1 MKKAIHILAFLMVA
15 APLWASHGAPASRD
29 RDAWIDGSL
38 RRLVET
44 GWLPPPGKPFA
55 SFTNDEVAEQV
66 ARASERFLAQVPA
79 PEGSSQPASD
89 APKAAPAGAGDLKAL
104 VLEYRRE
111 MRRMLVN
118 LLALERRFLALP
130 RGTAVIRDLLLPY
143 ANRTG
148 TELTGY
154 SRGYLN
160 TRRAYGSD
168 NAGQPIERIGA
179 IFVDLRFRSLPAPNV
194 LFEADVRGW
203 NSIGFIYA
211 EPISP
216 TLEVRRLSLTAFTEN
231 AVFSGGDFEKSL
243 SRLVLWNPDPV
254 HQPVEPTP
262 FKRRRMDLEDLMM
275 VDRAP
280 DWRLRGMDLTLQVE
294 PETLPVLDRAWMN
307 GFGGPIRKAGA
318 QTRAAYFAGGRA
330 GVTGLDGRLTLAGNA
345 LALWDDVSSANA
357 AYFTVAPAT
366 WPRQQWAMSFDPS
379 ASVTVAADVALDARA
394 EVARSVFVDDVWAH
408 TPAFRV
414 VGWAGLGN
422 LVVRSRGVSLTAD
435 YHDVRPE
442 YYAPGSQTL
451 RYTPGSDVP
460 GYQPINVDDSKDWG
474 IGGYRNR
481 FLFQSFGRPAFAP
494 YALVAEM
501 IFPYGDATPNR
512 KAVGGGLGAGV
523 GKNGWVKPR
532 LRYTKASEI
541 RPNWVREVTGTQDV
555 AVDFNTTTATARTFT
570 GLEGALVLS
579 LKEPLPST
587 GLQTFLAGYKSQESE
602 FAGGGLKV
610 DTLTLGLDAVP
621 PVAWLDK
628 LLCSLAYAKWDA
640 KGDEFSMM
648 SGALNSYSYRYDTSP
663 LGTYVRGT
671 TGSGSSM
678 TTLAAGLKYT
688 VNSSLAIRGD
698 WYGSAMKYKDL
709 PEYDFRNDEWRVT
722 YEAAF

>member
-1 MKKAIHILAFLMVA
+1 
-15 APLWASHGAPASRD
+15 
-29 RDAWIDGSL
+29 
-38 RRLVET
+38 
-44 GWLPPPGKPFA
+44 
-55 SFTNDEVAEQV
+55 
-66 ARASERFLAQVPA
+66 
-79 PEGSSQPASD
+79 
-89 APKAAPAGAGDLKAL
+89 
-104 VLEYRRE
+104 
-111 MRRMLVN
+111 
-118 LLALERRFLALP
+118 
-130 RGTAVIRDLLLPY
+130 
-143 ANRTG
+143 
-148 TELTGY
+148 
-154 SRGYLN
+154 
-160 TRRAYGSD
+160 
-168 NAGQPIERIGA
+168 
-179 IFVDLRFRSLPAPNV
+179 
-194 LFEADVRGW
+194 
-203 NSIGFIYA
+203 
-211 EPISP
+211 
-216 TLEVRRLSLTAFTEN
+216 
-231 AVFSGGDFEKSL
+231 
-243 SRLVLWNPDPV
+243 
-254 HQPVEPTP
+254 
-262 FKRRRMDLEDLMM
+262 
-275 VDRAP
+275 
-280 DWRLRGMDLTLQVE
+280 MDLTLQVE
-294 PETLPVLDRAWMN
+294 PEKLPALDRAWIN

-330 GVTGLDGRLTLAGNA
+330 GVTGLDGRLNLAGNA

-379 ASVTVAADVALDARA
+379 ASVTVAADVAVDARA

-408 TPAFRV
+408 TPASRV

-460 GYQPINVDDSKDWG
+460 GYQTVDESKDWG
-474 IGGYRNR
+474 MVGYRNR
-481 FLFQSFGRPAFAP
+481 FLFQSFGRPSFAP

-532 LRYTKASEI
+532 VRYTKAEEI

-570 GLEGALVLS
+570 GLEGALELS

-621 PVAWLDK
+621 PVSWLDK
-628 LLCSLAYAKWDA
+628 LLCSLAYSRWDA
-640 KGDEFSMM
+640 KGDEFSAMP
-648 SGALNSYSYRYDTSP
+648 GALNSYSYRYDTTS
-663 LGTYVRGT
+663 LGSYARGT
-671 TGSGSSM
+671 TGSGSSL

-698 WYGSAMKYKDL
+698 WYGSKKQYKDL